1 MKIHKSPISILLIN
15 TFATT
20 TSRGITLP
28 FMAIYISSNFKIPL
42 ELVGS
47 ILSASLL
54 ISIFFNSLTGYLV
67 DRFDKILVIFACMM
81 LFSLNLFLIPMI
93 YQSWIMI
100 LILSL
105 IYTSNGMLNITIK
118 SCIADWTSNE
128 QRSQIFSLNYALSN
142 AGWAIGA
149 PIGVI
154 AAKLNLTL
162 PFYLSGGV
170 SILMLIILLIRFY
183 DNISFHKKINSENK
197 STPINLFKT
206 LSILFK
212 DNSLIYFTIGS
223 TFISLVFS
231 QSAGYISQYLLKT
244 SNAEFAYEI
253 LGIINPV
260 NAFLVISLQY
270 FVSKKLPKEN
280 IFCGFS
286 LGIMMFFIGI
296 IGFWIAGESVLL
308 WVVSM
313 VFFTFGEIIVIPL
326 EYMFIDH
333 IAPENLKG
341 SYYGIQ
347 NLRFIGGALSPIV
360 AGFLLS
366 YATPS
371 SLFFTLCAAT
381 LLSLFFYFIGY
392 NYAKN
397 ARKQKE

>member
-1 MKIHKSPISILLIN
+1 
-15 TFATT
+15 
-20 TSRGITLP
+20 
-28 FMAIYISSNFKIPL
+28 
-42 ELVGS
+42 
-47 ILSASLL
+47 
-54 ISIFFNSLTGYLV
+54 
-67 DRFDKILVIFACMM
+67 
-81 LFSLNLFLIPMI
+81 
-93 YQSWIMI
+93 
-100 LILSL
+100 
-105 IYTSNGMLNITIK
+105 
-118 SCIADWTSNE
+118 
-128 QRSQIFSLNYALSN
+128 
-142 AGWAIGA
+142 
-149 PIGVI
+149 
-154 AAKLNLTL
+154 
-162 PFYLSGGV
+162 
-170 SILMLIILLIRFY
+170 MLIILLIRFY